1 MGIDQ
6 SGDPH
11 PAGAG
16 ARPVT
21 PPGYVRR
28 SSKSGEVLFLAAATD
43 WLEQILDAGLTLYGW
58 ASNQPRR
65 RTLSGRGTVYAVEA
79 PVGGPDRR
87 ARWAVRHYHRGGA
100 VASFLGDRYLAGGP
114 TRPELEI
121 RASAEARARTIP
133 TPAVIA
139 GAWYPAGLF
148 YRADLV
154 TELVPDATSLADALF
169 ATQRRPQR
177 IPALAAAGRLAREL
191 GEKGLR
197 HPDLNA
203 MNILL
208 SWDDET
214 PKAYVIDLD
223 RATMSEAPGVAPG
236 RPMLHRLERSLRKL
250 GASFGRPLSEVEW
263 SALRAAFEE
272 AV

>member
-1 MGIDQ
+1 
-6 SGDPH
+6 
-11 PAGAG
+11 
-16 ARPVT
+16 VT
-21 PPGYVRR
+21 LPGYERR
-28 SSKSGEVLFLAAATD
+28 SSTSGEGLVLTAAAA
-43 WLEQILDAGLTLYGW
+43 WLEGILDAGLTLYGW

-65 RTLSGRGTVYAVEA
+65 GTLSGRGTVYAVDA

-87 ARWAVRHYHRGGA
+87 ARWAVRHYQRGGH
-100 VASFLGDRYLAGGP
+100 VAPLVGDRYLAGGP

-121 RASAEARARTIP
+121 RASCEARARAIP

-154 TELVPDATSLADALF
+154 TELVPDATGLADALF
-169 ATQRRPQR
+169 VSQSGPQR
-177 IPALAAAGRLAREL
+177 IRALAAAGRLAREL

-203 MNILL
+203 LNILL
-208 SWDDET
+208 SWDDA

-223 RATMSEAPGVAPG
+223 RASISETPGVALG
-236 RPMLHRLERSLRKL
+236 RSMLDRLERSLRKL
-250 GASFGRPLSEVEW
+250 GALSGCPLSEMEW

-272 AV
+272 TV

>member
-1 MGIDQ
+1 
-6 SGDPH
+6 
-11 PAGAG
+11 
-16 ARPVT
+16 VT
-21 PPGYVRR
+21 VPGYERW
-28 SSKSGEVLFLAAATD
+28 SSKSGEGLVLGAAAS
-43 WLEQILDAGLTLYGW
+43 WLEEILDGGLTLYGW
-58 ASNQPRR
+58 ASKQPRR
-65 RTLSGRGTVYAVEA
+65 RTLSGRGTVWAVEA

-87 ARWAVRHYHRGGA
+87 ARWAVRHYQRGGH
-100 VASFLGDRYLAGGP
+100 VAPLVGDRYLAGGL

-121 RASAEARARTIP
+121 RASCDARARTIP

-154 TELVPDATSLADALF
+154 TELVPDATGLADALWVS
-169 ATQRRPQR
+169 RRGPQR
-177 IPALAAAGRLAREL
+177 IRALAAAGRLAREL

-223 RATMSEAPGVAPG
+223 RATMSGTTGIAPG
-236 RPMLHRLERSLRKL
+236 RSMLHRLERSLRKL